1 MTVYKCHM
9 KILKRNLG
17 LVIMYLAIFFSITMF
32 IQAASRKEGLDNYQ
46 QTRISI
52 AICDRDHSAL
62 SDGLIQYLSNI
73 HQVSMIQDDLSVMQ
87 EELFYRNVEYI
98 IQIPENFY
106 DSCIFQG
113 TPLSVTRIPGSYSS
127 YYVDQQ
133 INSYRN
139 TGIYLLFQIY
149 SLSVSWKSLLFYG
162 IYSHGFP
169 QRRHPETYGCFFSFS
184 QKTEPGRISC
194 YVYCRDW
201 TLADLYGRCSSPFQ
215 KRLLFPAFY
224 KLLPS

>member
-133 INSYRN
+133 INSYLSMARA
-139 TGIYLLFQIY
+139 YLAA
-149 SLSVSWKSLLFYG
+149 G
-162 IYSHGFP
+162 
-169 QRRHPETYGCFFSFS
+169 FS
-184 QKTEPGRISC
+184 QEEAVKAIESETHSQ
-194 YVYCRDW
+194 VK
-201 TLADLYGRCSSPFQ
+201 TLAGNSGNVEAPGYLYYFRYLPY
-215 KRLLFPAFY
+215 LFLGVFC
-224 KLLPS
+224 

>member
-73 HQVSMIQDDLSVMQ
+73 HQVSMIRDDLSVMQ

-133 INSYRN
+133 INSYLN
-139 TGIYLLFQIY
+139 SVKTYMAAGF
-149 SLSVSWKSLLFYG
+149 SLSEASSVSV
-162 IYSHGFP
+162 
-169 QRRHPETYGCFFSFS
+169 
-184 QKTEPGRISC
+184 EPKYC
-194 YVYCRDW
+194 YR
-201 TLADLYGRCSSPFQ
+201 TSP
-215 KRLLFPAFY
+215 
-224 KLLPS
+224 